1 MGRVL
6 GQKQLGRRE
15 KPSAH
20 KAAIVRENGKKGGRP
35 PGSKDNLP
43 GREKLRL
50 AASEMGDELIRLV
63 LHGKTENIRCAAI
76 RDGLAYAWGRP
87 PQPIDGDGAGGPIII
102 KIITQVPGPD
112 DD

>member
-20 KAAIVRENGKKGGRP
+20 KAAVVRENGKKGGRP

-50 AASEMGDELIRLV
+50 AGGEMADELLWLG
-63 LHGKTENIRCAAI
+63 LHSKTENVRVGAL

-87 PQPIDGDGAGGPIII
+87 RSRTMVTAKAARSPSR
-102 KIITQVPGPD
+102 
-112 DD
+112 

>member
-43 GREKLRL
+43 GRVV
-50 AASEMGDELIRLV
+50 SVI
-63 LHGKTENIRCAAI
+63 LHH
-76 RDGLAYAWGRP
+76 
-87 PQPIDGDGAGGPIII
+87 
-102 KIITQVPGPD
+102 
-112 DD
+112 

>member
-50 AASEMGDELIRLV
+50 AASEMGDELIRLA
-63 LHGKTENIRCAAI
+63 LHGSEC
-76 RDGLAYAWGRP
+76 D
-87 PQPIDGDGAGGPIII
+87 
-102 KIITQVPGPD
+102 
-112 DD
+112 